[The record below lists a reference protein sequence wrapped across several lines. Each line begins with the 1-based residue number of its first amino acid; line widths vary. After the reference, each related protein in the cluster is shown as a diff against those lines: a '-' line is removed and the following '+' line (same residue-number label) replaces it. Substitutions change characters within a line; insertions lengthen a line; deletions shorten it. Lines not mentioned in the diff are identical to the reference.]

1 MKDNLNIETLKIY
14 GFGSFFRGAKEF
26 NDLDFLI
33 LHQTTTKQ
41 SCQAAIE
48 CKHLILKEIKN
59 SHISMLSIKEE
70 ESLGFI
76 KKSSA
81 CLLGE
86 VNTINMKNELIN
98 ILNKAVSH
106 TNYITKGLCC
116 INT

>member
-1 MKDNLNIETLKIY
+1 MKDNLNVETLKIY

-33 LHQTTTKQ
+33 LHQTTTKH

-48 CKHLILKEIKN
+48 CKRIILKEIKN
-59 SHISMLSIKEE
+59 PHISMLSIKEE
-70 ESLGFI
+70 ESVGFI

-86 VNTINMKNELIN
+86 VNTSNMKTELVN

-106 TNYITKGLCC
+106 TNYMAKAEIC
-116 INT
+116 IV